1 MPNRRVLE
9 PAAADARPSDRVLLD
24 ALSSGDSSA
33 FWLLWLRHQPHIG
46 AVCHRHMHRVM
57 TDAEDAVSRSMM
69 TARERLP
76 NYAAEIIDI
85 KAWLTRLTSNVCLD
99 IKKEK
104 WRGTRRAD
112 SLDENILTRRD
123 PTLPTPETP
132 EDVCVA
138 SQLRQLIDKA
148 ICQLP
153 PTVGAAA
160 QLRFLSEASYSTIAE
175 RLSITETA
183 ARKRVQKARVAL
195 RRQLGPL
202 ISEIQ

>member
-1 MPNRRVLE
+1 M
-9 PAAADARPSDRVLLD
+9 ATDARSSDRKLLD
-24 ALSSGDSSA
+24 ALSGGDTSA
-33 FWLLWLRHQPHIG
+33 FWQIWLRHQPHLG
-46 AVCHRHMHRVM
+46 AVCHRHMRRVL

-76 NYAAEIIDI
+76 NYASEIIDL

-99 IKKEK
+99 IKKEQC
-104 WRGTRRAD
+104 RGTRRAD
-112 SLDENILTRRD
+112 SLDENILARRD
-123 PTLPTPETP
+123 PTLARPQTP
-132 EDVCVA
+132 EDACFA
-138 SQLRQLIDKA
+138 SQLRQLIDDA
-148 ICQLP
+148 ISQLP

-160 QLRFLSEASYSTIAE
+160 QLRFLGEASYSTIAE

-202 ISEIQ
+202 ISELQ